1 MAMAEDRSPSA
12 AVARDAGA
20 RAEPGCSFLLATTVA
35 LLIARLPL
43 MAVRQ
48 FDNDEFEHAHAAWS
62 LFRGLL
68 PYRDFFEHHT
78 PWYYFMLAP
87 FFRWFAV
94 DQSFES
100 ARHFLIFGRVLSFA
114 MTVLATVLVFL
125 IGRLAATRRVGLLA
139 ALFFVGQPMLIHKTL
154 EIRPD
159 VPAVLFFTG
168 ALWCLRHGLRAA
180 DRGSRH
186 LAWFAGGGLCLG
198 AAVMCTQKLLFVLPG
213 TALGLALWVVAGGRR
228 AWLARAAALLVV
240 GVGLLLPPAATWVGF
255 ALHDGAR
262 QFVFN
267 NFILNAHW
275 RVRSGRHLSNAL
287 ITSWPILLLCAAGV
301 WTALFRRD
309 RHQERDPGDVLF
321 LCIFAGVAAGIAVVP
336 AAYEQYYLPLLTIAC
351 LFAARGLNDLLNASR
366 HHGRAWLV
374 VAATL
379 PLLVWPIVDL
389 CRGFARRG
397 EVVMARV
404 QFVYAHTRPTD
415 IVLDGWL
422 GTGVFRPAASYYY
435 FIHSEL
441 WAMLTPAQKAA
452 YVDALTSGRVRPALV
467 TLDDELRAIGPRF
480 MQWLH
485 RNYASDDGVFYLPR

>member
-1 MAMAEDRSPSA
+1 MA
-12 AVARDAGA
+12 AVRGDGGT
-20 RAEPGCSFLLATTVA
+20 RPEPGNGFLLAATAA
-35 LLIARLPL
+35 LLLARIPL

-78 PWYYFMLAP
+78 PWYYFVLAP

-94 DQSFES
+94 DQSFEA
-100 ARHFLIFGRVLSFA
+100 ARRFLIFGRVLSFA
-114 MTVLATVLVFL
+114 MTVVATVLVYR

-159 VPAVLFFTG
+159 VPALLVFVG
-168 ALWCLRHGLRAA
+168 ALWCLRQGLRAP
-180 DRGSRH
+180 DPRSPRP
-186 LAWFAGGGLCLG
+186 LAWFLGGGLCLG
-198 AAVMCTQKLLFVLPG
+198 AAVMFTQKLLFVLPG
-213 TALGLALWVVAGGRR
+213 AALGLVLWVLAGGRR
-228 AWLARAAALLVV
+228 AWMSRGAAVLVV
-240 GVGLLLPPAATWVGF
+240 GAGLLLPPALTWVGF

-275 RVRSGRHLSNAL
+275 RLRSGRHLSNAL
-287 ITSWPILLLCAAGV
+287 ITSWPILLLCAVGV
-301 WTALFRRD
+301 WAALFRGD
-309 RHQERDPGDVLF
+309 RRQARDPGDVLAF
-321 LCIFAGVAAGIAVVP
+321 CIFCGVAAGIAVVP

-351 LFAARGLNDLLNASR
+351 LFAARGLNLLLNASR
-366 HHGRAWLV
+366 HRARAGLV
-374 VAATL
+374 VCATL
-379 PLLVWPIVDL
+379 PLLVWPIVAL

-397 EVVMARV
+397 EAVMARL
-404 QFVYAHTRPTD
+404 QFVFAHTRPTD
-415 IVLDGWL
+415 RVLDGWL
-422 GTGVFRPAASYYY
+422 GTGVFRPASSYYF

-452 YVDALTSGRVRPALV
+452 YVSALTSGRVKPALV
-467 TLDDELRAIGPRF
+467 TLDDELRAIGPAF

-485 RNYASDDGVFYLPR
+485 QNYVSSDGLFYLPR